1 MASKK
6 ILIVDDS
13 ISIRKS
19 VSFILAQAGY
29 TVVEAEDGLVG
40 LNKAKAEIEKFGL
53 VITDI
58 NMPNMDGI
66 QLIKELRKL
75 DGYKFTAIIALTT
88 ENQESKMQE
97 GKAAGATGWI
107 VKPFSADKLLAVVK
121 KIIG

>member
-1 MASKK
+1 MADKK
-6 ILIVDDS
+6 ILAVDDS

-19 VSFILAQAGY
+19 ISFVLTQEGY
-29 TVVEAEDGLVG
+29 EVVEAVDGVG
-40 LNKAKAEIEKFGL
+40 GLAKAKEDKFNL

-66 QLIKELRKL
+66 EMIKQIRQTE
-75 DGYKFTAIIALTT
+75 GYKFTPIIALTT
-88 ENQESKMQE
+88 ENQDSKMQE

-107 VKPFSADKLLAVVK
+107 VKPFTSEKLLAIVK

>member
-1 MASKK
+1 MADKK
-6 ILIVDDS
+6 ILAVDDS

-19 VSFILAQAGY
+19 IYFVLTQEGY
-29 TVVEAEDGLVG
+29 EVVEAVDGVDGLA
-40 LNKAKAEIEKFGL
+40 KAKEDKFNL

-66 QLIKELRKL
+66 EMIKQIRQTE
-75 DGYKFTAIIALTT
+75 GYKFTPIIALTT
-88 ENQESKMQE
+88 ENQDSKMQE

-107 VKPFSADKLLAVVK
+107 VKPFTSEKLLAIVK

>member
-1 MASKK
+1 MADKK
-6 ILIVDDS
+6 ILAVDDS

-19 VSFILAQAGY
+19 ISFVLTQEGY
-29 TVVEAEDGLVG
+29 EVDEAVDGVDGLA
-40 LNKAKAEIEKFGL
+40 KAKEDKFNL

-66 QLIKELRKL
+66 EMIKQIRQTE
-75 DGYKFTAIIALTT
+75 GYKFTPIIALTT
-88 ENQESKMQE
+88 ENQDSKMQE

-107 VKPFSADKLLAVVK
+107 VKPFTSEKLLAIVK

>member
-1 MASKK
+1 MADKK
-6 ILIVDDS
+6 ILAVDDS

-19 VSFILAQAGY
+19 ISFVLTQEGY
-29 TVVEAEDGLVG
+29 EVVEAVDGVDGLA
-40 LNKAKAEIEKFGL
+40 KAKEDKFNL

-66 QLIKELRKL
+66 EMIKQIRQTE
-75 DGYKFTAIIALTT
+75 GYKFTPIIALTT
-88 ENQESKMQE
+88 ENQDSKMQE

-107 VKPFSADKLLAVVK
+107 VKPFTSEKLLAIVK